1 MTGTLPVPVLGELL
15 ALLLPG
21 LALFGSELEG
31 VGWWRSAERLALFP
45 LPVVAGGPF
54 VPLISEWELRG
65 GDTEVLGGVPDAEA
79 YSLCAA

>member
-1 MTGTLPVPVLGELL
+1 MPAPVLGELL

-45 LPVVAGGPF
+45 LLVLVAGGPF
-54 VPLISEWELRG
+54 APLISEWELRG
-65 GDTEVLGGVPDAEA
+65 GDTEVLGGVPDPGA
-79 YSLCAA
+79 YSLCAV